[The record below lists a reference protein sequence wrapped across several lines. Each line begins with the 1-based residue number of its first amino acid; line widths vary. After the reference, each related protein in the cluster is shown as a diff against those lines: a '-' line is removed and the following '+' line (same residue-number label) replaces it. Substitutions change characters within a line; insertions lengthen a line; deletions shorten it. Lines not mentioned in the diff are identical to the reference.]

1 MQFHGVVPVTASTQ
15 FELDFQPGLLDQFA
29 TFGDVVRAS
38 VYGCGKQLKSIAA
51 DLDLS
56 SSELSRM
63 LSSTESLHFPVER
76 LDELIGSTG
85 DLRPIFW
92 LVEKR
97 CEDSDAKK
105 KRAVNDLLRLMPLV
119 HNALKA
125 AQE

>member
-1 MQFHGVVPVTASTQ
+1 MSTQ
-15 FELDFQPGLLDQFA
+15 FELDFEPGLLEQFSA
-29 TFGDVVRAS
+29 FGDVVRAS
-38 VYGCGKQLKSIAA
+38 VYGCRKQLKSVAA

-63 LSSTESLHFPVER
+63 LSAADPLHFPVER
-76 LDELIGSTG
+76 LDDLIESTG
-85 DLRPIFW
+85 DLRPIYW

-105 KRAVNDLLRLMPLV
+105 KRAVNELIQLMPLV

-125 AQE
+125 AQ